1 MNQDTK
7 NNFNIEPLVFEIQ
20 NVIKKGLSTILK
32 DYTDRYE
39 LLEKTHNQIMNLPSV
54 LNELNKNSQIDEIN
68 DSDLEQNEKPNFI
81 SIKDMT
87 HNIVRE
93 EIEIIENRLDKME
106 KKFDSIVPILDK
118 ILGKMQTLNED
129 VKGLKNEEKETVE
142 YKTVYMTH
150 PASNVVIKPSI
161 VTSSEDENIKFE
173 IEADIESGNEDE
185 DEDEDVNPAMIT
197 CSTINLKTLQH
208 EEDELI
214 SEEEESVS
222 EEEESVSEE
231 EESVSEEQVE
241 EDEEL
246 SVCEELGEEVEEE
259 SVGQEAPKEDIHESE
274 EEEEEVEDDEVE
286 TEASEEEEEELETE
300 ASEEEEKVVTAAPIE
315 EEEEELEIITIDDV
329 DYCTNDTE
337 NGFIYELNDEGEQGD
352 KIGYLKEG
360 EPFFYSD
367 EK

>member
-1 MNQDTK
+1 MSDLKTH
-7 NNFNIEPLVFEIQ
+7 NFNIEPLVFEIQ

-39 LLEKTHNQIMNLPSV
+39 LLEKTHNQIMRLPSV
-54 LNELNKNSQIDEIN
+54 LNELNNNSESDKTSDN
-68 DSDLEQNEKPNFI
+68 DLEEDKSNFI

-129 VKGLKNEEKETVE
+129 VKGLKNSEKQQKDQDE

-150 PASNVVIKPSI
+150 TASTNLVIKPSI

-185 DEDEDVNPAMIT
+185 DEDEDDNDVNPAMIT
-197 CSTINLKTLQH
+197 CSTINIKTLQH
-208 EEDELI
+208 EE
-214 SEEEESVS
+214 EEEESVEEELEEEELEEELE
-222 EEEESVSEE
+222 EEEESVE
-231 EESVSEEQVE
+231 EESVEEELVEEELVEELEEESVVEEQVVVDEIETEASDEEEEEKDEEKEE
-241 EDEEL
+241 EDEED
-246 SVCEELGEEVEEE
+246 ELIV
-259 SVGQEAPKEDIHESE
+259 
-274 EEEEEVEDDEVE
+274 
-286 TEASEEEEEELETE
+286 
-300 ASEEEEKVVTAAPIE
+300 
-315 EEEEELEIITIDDV
+315 ITIDDI
-329 DYCTNDTE
+329 DYCTNNEE